1 MRKAKAVKRKG
12 GEKMSSK
19 IVFKVDMLKDVKTVY
34 KELKA
39 EQKKKMGLVM
49 RDLRRDV
56 PAVVAKSVSKK
67 FNLKTSEMKP
77 PAVKISV
84 NKSGQKFKS
93 KKAVDV
99 KVEGDSIESMW
110 IEYCGRRLTVQRF
123 GMNPKNPA
131 KFTGRPGHR
140 KRVKK
145 EVKYS
150 VYRGSQTKARMDGH
164 RTFVTNVRGL
174 NQAVYAK
181 DGSRDID
188 VIAKTYSVPDMVD
201 DKGVRKD
208 IHKGINETVSK
219 SLKRRY
225 KD

>member
-1 MRKAKAVKRKG
+1 MNSRIKL
-12 GEKMSSK
+12 
-19 IVFKVDMLKDVKTVY
+19 KVEMLEDVKNVY
-34 KELKA
+34 KNLKA

-56 PAVVAKSVSKK
+56 PAAVAKSVSKK

-93 KKAVDV
+93 RKAVDV
-99 KVEGDSIESMW
+99 KVEGENIESMW
-110 IEYCGRRLTVQRF
+110 IEYRGRRLTVQRF
-123 GMNPKNPA
+123 NMNPKNPA

-145 EVKYS
+145 EVQYS
-150 VYRGSQTKARMDGH
+150 VFRGSQTKARMDGH

-181 DGSRDID
+181 DGNRDID
-188 VIAKTYSVPDMVD
+188 VVATTYSVPDMVD
-201 DKGVRKD
+201 NKDVRKD
-208 IHKGINETVSK
+208 INKEISKTVDN
-219 SLKRRY
+219 SLKRRMTD
-225 KD
+225 K